1 MGLIMVDIGVNNGID
16 NGINNGIA
24 GWWFGTMVFYDFPFS
39 WECHYPN
46 WLSFIFFRGV
56 ETTNQ
61 D

>member
-1 MGLIMVDIGVNNGID
+1 MVDIGINNGID

-56 ETTNQ
+56 ETTKQ